1 MERGEEVQICG
12 SPHDGGE
19 HGRGMQLPM
28 MQHIECSVFLSKS
41 LSSGEK
47 KNANSATA
55 NFEQLYLNELP
66 TSKPANRKALGKKMK
81 DFI

>member
-47 KNANSATA
+47 KMQIQQQPTLN
-55 NFEQLYLNELP
+55 NFISMNCQLPNQP
-66 TSKPANRKALGKKMK
+66 TGKLWEKK
-81 DFI
+81 